1 MSENEVIELFSQFGY
16 EILKHGTHYS
26 VFDRRLAR
34 RTVEADSLDIL
45 IDYAERIYM
54 FPFMSET
61 LEKTIASFKKI
72 FGLLPDEPLSDTFK
86 KIYGITPDRVSGEEQ
101 EQDPDQESSPVS
113 PVTDQDTEGQE
124 EPEPAAEP
132 EKDSP
137 VLYTKT
143 CKGCGKQFQTAHKQS
158 MYCSP
163 ACYPSNKDKQNQSEE
178 SPGKQV
184 AVMQRPF

>member
-34 RTVEADSLDIL
+34 RTVEADSFEIL
-45 IDYAERIYM
+45 KDYAERIYM

-61 LEKTIASFKKI
+61 LEKTIDSFKKI

-101 EQDPDQESSPVS
+101 EQDPEQESSPVS
-113 PVTDQDTEGQE
+113 PVTDQDTEDRG
-124 EPEPAAEP
+124 EPESEP

-158 MYCSP
+158 MYCSKE
-163 ACYPSNKDKQNQSEE
+163 CYPSNKEKQSQTAETAE
-178 SPGKQV
+178 RPV
-184 AVMQRPF
+184 AVMPRPF

>member
-101 EQDPDQESSPVS
+101 EQESSPVS
-113 PVTDQDTEGQE
+113 PVTDPDTGDQE
-124 EPEPAAEP
+124 EPEPEPAAEP

-143 CKGCGKQFQTAHKQS
+143 CKGCGKQFQTAHKQN

-163 ACYPSNKDKQNQSEE
+163 ACYPSKKNKK
-178 SPGKQV
+178 SPEVEQKSGCS
-184 AVMQRPF
+184 VMPRPF